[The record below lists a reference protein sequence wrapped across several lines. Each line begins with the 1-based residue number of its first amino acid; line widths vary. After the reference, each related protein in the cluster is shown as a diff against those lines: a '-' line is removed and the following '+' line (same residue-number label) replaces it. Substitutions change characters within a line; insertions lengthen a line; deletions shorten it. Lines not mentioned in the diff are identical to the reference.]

1 MSRESFDER
10 QYRLE
15 LLDAY
20 GSLLTQK
27 QQEIY
32 EFIYGDDLS
41 LSELAENLQISKAAI
56 SDLVKRTTNT
66 LEDYEEKLHYV
77 KKQKAMREFI
87 LKYQDNEEYSKIIK
101 ELSKINEE

>member
-27 QQEIY
+27 HQEIY

-41 LSELAENLQISKAAI
+41 LSE
-56 SDLVKRTTNT
+56 
-66 LEDYEEKLHYV
+66 
-77 KKQKAMREFI
+77 
-87 LKYQDNEEYSKIIK
+87 EEYKQFIENIF
-101 ELSKINEE
+101 